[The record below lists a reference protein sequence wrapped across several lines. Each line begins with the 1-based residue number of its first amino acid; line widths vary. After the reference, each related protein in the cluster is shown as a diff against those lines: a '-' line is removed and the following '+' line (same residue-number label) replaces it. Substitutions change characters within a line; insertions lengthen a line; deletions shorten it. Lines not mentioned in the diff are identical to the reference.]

1 MCVCMCM
8 CVHVRMLAE
17 RSLIAFVVQIEMISE
32 HLHNGQEVIGDRLAR
47 EAFAD
52 SS

>member
-1 MCVCMCM
+1 MR
-8 CVHVRMLAE
+8 VHLRMLAK

-32 HLHNGQEVIGDRLAR
+32 HLHNWVISDRLAR

-52 SS
+52 NS